1 MTCVGGA
8 GGGGGARSK
17 RLLTTALSAPLPQ
30 LDKLAHG
37 MRAVARRMV
46 AAQDGA
52 KSASMAFRAESSES
66 GLPGG
71 AGDPKEL
78 LRKIALTAAGAGT
91 TIVSPRRLLTSMS
104 RTGAVLEGAGRTGAT
119 PRKK

>member
-1 MTCVGGA
+1 M
-8 GGGGGARSK
+8 
-17 RLLTTALSAPLPQ
+17 
-30 LDKLAHG
+30 LAQG

-46 AAQDGA
+46 AAQEGS

-66 GLPGG
+66 GLPGA
-71 AGDPKEL
+71 AGDPKAL
-78 LRKIALTAAGAGT
+78 LRQIAAAAAGTGA
-91 TIVSPRRLLTSMS
+91 ILSPRRLLTSMS